1 MARYPGRDLGA
12 ALQAGAAVGLLTAT
26 EAQTLIATYDLCWQ
40 IQSVSKLLS
49 DKALDLSALGEG
61 GAAMLLRETGARSID
76 DLAQQLARASVHA
89 AQVINRVVGQP
100 TEGAE

>member
-1 MARYPGRDLGA
+1 LAA
-12 ALQAGAAVGLLTAT
+12 ALQAGAGFGLFTPP
-26 EAQTLIATYDLCWQ
+26 EAQTLIETYDLCWQ

-61 GAAMLLRETGARSID
+61 GAAMLLRETGAISVD
-76 DLAQQLARASVHA
+76 DLAQRLARASLRA
-89 AQVINRVVGQP
+89 TQVINRVVGQT